1 MEKID
6 WNYWLKLNKLSN
18 EEMIFLTLGL
28 NPVNIDIDNFMG
40 ERYILDKENLLGKSN
55 LEYDKRMRFLKES
68 RFRPF
73 TFFENLSDGG
83 WSNYFSADGNGTQVI
98 KKRFLLWLKK
108 EDMQWELPPELQ
120 AYIEKLDKPKEEKPT
135 KPSKPNDNLKEW
147 KAKAKEVGEK
157 YLDEYGLKGSGVD
170 KTLKEICNYVAK
182 ELDNLGYTNLRG
194 SLLIGDTIRSECLG
208 GEWYQAMIAKGK
220 VLSK

>member
-1 MEKID
+1 
-6 WNYWLKLNKLSN
+6 
-18 EEMIFLTLGL
+18 
-28 NPVNIDIDNFMG
+28 
-40 ERYILDKENLLGKSN
+40 
-55 LEYDKRMRFLKES
+55 
-68 RFRPF
+68 
-73 TFFENLSDGG
+73 
-83 WSNYFSADGNGTQVI
+83 
-98 KKRFLLWLKK
+98 
-108 EDMQWELPPELQ
+108 MQWELPPELQ

>member
-1 MEKID
+1 
-6 WNYWLKLNKLSN
+6 
-18 EEMIFLTLGL
+18 
-28 NPVNIDIDNFMG
+28 
-40 ERYILDKENLLGKSN
+40 
-55 LEYDKRMRFLKES
+55 MRCLKES

-73 TFFENLSDGG
+73 AFFENLSDSG